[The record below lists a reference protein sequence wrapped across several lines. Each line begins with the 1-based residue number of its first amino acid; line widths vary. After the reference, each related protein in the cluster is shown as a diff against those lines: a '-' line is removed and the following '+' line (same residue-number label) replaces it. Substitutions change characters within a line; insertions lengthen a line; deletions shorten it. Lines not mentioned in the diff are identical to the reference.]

1 MSDYSF
7 GKGIPTWNG
16 IPMVGGGGFLATPG
30 SAYFVDSVNGNNGN
44 TGKSMTKAVETVEKA
59 YSLTKSGNN
68 DVIYIVGNGTAYPLA
83 AAVTWSN
90 TFTHMIGLT
99 APIPYGNRA
108 RITMGAA
115 MTSILTVSGQGNIFS
130 NFQIQH
136 ENSTGTSVDNTIV
149 SSNRNY
155 FWNVGFAGPLHATVG
170 AAAYNEL
177 TLASGAQD
185 NMFERCT
192 FGQWTTV
199 AASTTG
205 YEIEFKGN
213 NSMSYFKDCR
223 IFTYASSSSH
233 VLVAAAVNLGG
244 EAALVTFDGCQFAN
258 MDNDKTLTIAIS
270 EPTHGIIL
278 LKDCVAYNIT
288 DWSDTTNS
296 HVYGAMP
303 AVNEGGGIAVVPS

>member
-1 MSDYSF
+1 MSLTNYPNGVSSF
-7 GKGIPTWNG
+7 G
-16 IPMVGGGGFLATPG
+16 IPMMGGQGLTMPG
-30 SAYFVDSVNGNNGN
+30 TAYFVDSVNGSDGYAG
-44 TGKSMTKAVETVEKA
+44 TSIDKPLKTIEYA
-59 YSLTKSGNN
+59 YSKTVSGNN
-68 DVIYIVGNGTAYPLA
+68 DVIYVVGNGTAYSIA

-90 TFTHMIGLT
+90 TFTHMVGLT

-108 RITMGAA
+108 RLTMGAA

-155 FWNVGFAGPLHATVG
+155 FYNVGFAGPLHATVG

-199 AASTTG
+199 ASSTTG

-213 NSMSYFKDCR
+213 NSMSFFKDCR
-223 IFTYASSSSH
+223 IFTYASSASH

-244 EAALVTFDGCQFAN
+244 EAALVTFDGCTFAN

-288 DWSDTTNS
+288 DWSDTSNT
-296 HVYGAMP
+296 HVYGTMP
-303 AVNEGGGIAVVPS
+303 AVNEAGGIGVVPS

>member
-1 MSDYSF
+1 MSLTNFPNGVSSF
-7 GKGIPTWNG
+7 G
-16 IPMVGGGGFLATPG
+16 IPMMGGQGLTMPG
-30 SAYFVDSVNGNNGN
+30 TAYFVDSVNGSDGN
-44 TGKSMTKAVETVEKA
+44 VGTSLDKPLKTIEKA
-59 YSLTKSGNN
+59 YSVTKSGNN
-68 DVIYIVGNGTAYPLA
+68 DVIYVVGNGTAYSLA

-108 RITMGAA
+108 RITMGAD
-115 MTSILTVSGQGNIFS
+115 MTSMITVSGQGNIFS
-130 NFQIQH
+130 NFQLQH
-136 ENSTGTSVDNTIV
+136 GKGTGTNLDNVIV

-155 FWNVGFAGPLHATVG
+155 FWNVGFNGPLNATEG

-185 NMFERCT
+185 NMFENCT
-192 FGQWTTV
+192 FGQWTTAV
-199 AASTTG
+199 SATTG

-213 NSMSYFKDCR
+213 NAQTSFKDCR
-223 IFTYASSSSH
+223 IFTYASSTSH

-244 EAALVTFDGCQFAN
+244 EAALVRFDGCTFAN
-258 MDNDKTLTIAIS
+258 MDNDKTLTVAIT

-288 DWSDTTNS
+288 DWSDTTNT
-296 HVYGAMP
+296 HVYGTMP
-303 AVNEGGGIAVVPS
+303 AVNEGGGIGVVPS

>member
-1 MSDYSF
+1 MGLTNFPYGITSF
-7 GKGIPTWNG
+7 G
-16 IPMVGGGGFLATPG
+16 IPMLGGQGLSMPG
-30 SAYFVDSVNGNNGN
+30 TSYFVDSVYGSDGND
-44 TGKSMTKAVETVEKA
+44 GKSMSKAFSTILKA
-59 YSLTKSGNN
+59 YSACTSGKN
-68 DVIYIVGNGTAYPLA
+68 DVIYVIGNGTAYGIA
-83 AAVTWSN
+83 SAFTWAN
-90 TFTHMIGLT
+90 TFTHMVGLT

-108 RITMGAA
+108 RLVPSAA
-115 MTSILTVSGQGNIFS
+115 MTSIFTISGQGNIWS

-136 ENSTGTSVDNTIV
+136 GEEGTGTSVDNVIV

-177 TLASGAQD
+177 TLGSGAQD

-199 AASTTG
+199 AAATNG

-213 NSMSYFKDCR
+213 NAVTTFKDCK
-223 IFTYASSSSH
+223 IFTYASSASH

-244 EAALVTFDGCQFAN
+244 EAALVTFEDCIFAN
-258 MDNDKTLTIAIS
+258 MDNDKTLTAAIT

-278 LKDCVAYNIT
+278 LKGCAAYNIS
-288 DWSDTTNS
+288 DWSDTTNA
-296 HVYGAMP
+296 HVYVTMP
-303 AVNEGGGIAVVPS
+303 AVNEGGGIGVVPS

>member
-1 MSDYSF
+1 MGFTNFPNGVTSF
-7 GKGIPTWNG
+7 GMPIMGAQG
-16 IPMVGGGGFLATPG
+16 LSMPG
-30 SAYFVDSVNGNNGN
+30 TAYFVDSVNGSDGN
-44 TGKSMTKAVETVEKA
+44 IGKDMTKPFQTIAKA
-59 YSLTKSGNN
+59 YSATTSGNN
-68 DVIYIVGNGTAYPLA
+68 DVIYVIGNGTAYSIASALA
-83 AAVTWSN
+83 WSN
-90 TFTHMIGLT
+90 TFTHMVGLT

-108 RITMGAA
+108 RLTMGAA
-115 MTSILTVSGQGNIFS
+115 MTSILTISGQGNIFS

-177 TLASGAQD
+177 TLSSGAQD

-192 FGQWTTV
+192 FGQWTT
-199 AASTTG
+199 ACSSTTG

-223 IFTYASSSSH
+223 IFTYASSASH
-233 VLVAAAVNLGG
+233 VLVAAGVNLGG
-244 EAALVTFDGCQFAN
+244 EAALVTFDGCTFAN
-258 MDNDKTLTIAIS
+258 MDNDKTLTVAIN
-270 EPTHGIIL
+270 EPTHGIVL

-288 DWSDTTNS
+288 DWSDTTNA
-296 HVYGAMP
+296 HVYVTMP
-303 AVNEGGGIAVVPS
+303 AVNEAGGIGTVPA